1 MLFSE
6 IVGQEEVKQKLIQLV
21 RENRVS
27 HALLFSGP
35 EGNGA
40 LPLSVALAQ
49 YLNCACRSSS
59 DSCGEC
65 PSCRKFA
72 KLIHPD
78 LHFVF
83 PVINSGSGRKTISD
97 EKMAEWRSAF
107 LSDPYLSYERWLQ
120 AIDSENKLAGI
131 FVDESDHLVRKLQLT
146 SFEAEY
152 KVMVIWLPEK
162 MNQQSANKILKIL
175 EEPPSKT
182 IFILVSE
189 APMQLLTTIR
199 SRTQQFEVPPVDDQ
213 DVLKAILPLVDGD
226 NSIAELIVRNAGGN
240 FVKALSLVQPEE
252 NEGDLVQQ
260 FAALMRGAWAFTHK
274 SNITPLMEWCEQITS
289 LKREQHKI
297 FLSYSLRMIREC
309 FILSQQPE
317 LSLMSAEE
325 QAFAQRF
332 KGFIVPGNVGAIAD
346 ELFLAFRDV
355 EANGNK
361 NLIFVDLGMK
371 IGALLPSIVS

>member
-6 IVGQEEVKQKLIQLV
+6 IVGQDDVKQKLIQLV

-40 LPLSVALAQ
+40 LALSVAVAQ
-49 YLNCACRSSS
+49 YLNCARRGPS

-65 PSCRKFA
+65 PSCLKYA

-83 PVINSGSGRKTISD
+83 PVVNSASGKKTISD

-107 LSDPYLSYERWLQ
+107 LADPYISYERWLQ
-120 AIDSENKLAGI
+120 AIDSENKQAGI
-131 FVDESDHLVRKLQLT
+131 FVDESDNIVRKLQLT
-146 SFEAEY
+146 SFEAYY

-175 EEPPSKT
+175 EEPPSRT
-182 IFILVSE
+182 LFILVSE
-189 APMQLLTTIR
+189 VPMQLLTTIR
-199 SRTQQFEVPPVDDQ
+199 SRTQQLEIPPVEDQ
-213 DVLKAILPLVDGD
+213 DVLKAILPLLEGNKDMAD
-226 NSIAELIVRNAGGN
+226 LIVQNAGGN
-240 FVKALSLVQPEE
+240 YARALSLVQPEE
-252 NEGDLVQQ
+252 NESDLVQQ

-274 SNITPLMEWCEQITS
+274 SNLTPLMEWCDQITAQ
-289 LKREQHKI
+289 KREQHKI

-309 FILSQQPE
+309 FLMSQLPQ
-317 LSLMSAEE
+317 LTLMSAEE
-325 QAFAQRF
+325 KAFAQRF
-332 KGFIVPGNVGAIAD
+332 KGFIVPGNVGAIAE
-346 ELFLAFRDV
+346 ELFLAYRDV

-361 NLIFVDLGMK
+361 NLIFIDLGMK